1 MSKFRISLERATRLT
16 PSRGALEN
24 HVSQIRVRGPSASQ
38 IVLLPYSEGLGYF
51 IVPTDGPTGSIEGD
65 DFRAERL
72 GLLLT
77 LWVRLRLALLFKKK
91 KYLEFQQFALFCHG
105 VKPER
110 KRFTTFNQH
119 MFNTGVALDG
129 RLITT
134 HPELLQGWSPIEGDG
149 RPVLASTPA
158 AAVVAHI
165 YYDDTWPEIANVLK
179 RLTIPFDLIVTTVA
193 GARFARRGGRS
204 RVSGRRGRR
213 DRKSR
218 S

>member
-51 IVPTDGPTGSIEGD
+51 IIPTDGPTGSIEGD
-65 DFRAERL
+65 DFRTERL

-91 KYLEFQQFALFCHG
+91 KYLEFQEFALFCHG

-134 HPELLQGWSPIEGDG
+134 HPELLQGWSPIERA
-149 RPVLASTPA
+149 RPP
-158 AAVVAHI
+158 
-165 YYDDTWPEIANVLK
+165 
-179 RLTIPFDLIVTTVA
+179 
-193 GARFARRGGRS
+193 GARLARQPPQLLLRTSITTTLGP
-204 RVSGRRGRR
+204 
-213 DRKSR
+213 KSPM